1 MAAGQQVPVPAQ
13 HRLRPDQQ
21 PEPAEQVAREAVQ
34 QGGQERPVAQGEP
47 WPGRAQLPLQDRDL
61 VTQHQDLHVLIPVA
75 GRKQPQ

>member
-13 HRLRPDQQ
+13 NRLRTRQQ
-21 PEPAEQVAREAVQ
+21 RDPAQPIPRQPVQ
-34 QGGQERPVAQGEP
+34 QCGQERPVAQGEP